1 MILSCVICDDMQ
13 TEAELTKQRVLKA
26 YQNCDFTCEAS
37 ICTKG
42 HHLLSIIESKR
53 NLHLLILDIE
63 MPDISGIEI
72 AKALKELGKQCL
84 VIFLTSHNEYAID
97 GYELGV
103 FRFVPKDR
111 IDEMFERALM
121 DAAEKIKHDFRKTFL
136 VQHHDSIER
145 IYYDDINFIKKD
157 GKNSIIHLT
166 NKQTISLRKSLSDIF
181 EELNSSEFIYIDR
194 GCIVNIDNVW
204 KVDKKNWI
212 CSNGIVLPMS
222 GPVRASIKETL
233 FQYWG
238 TTP

>member
-103 FRFVPKDR
+103 FRFPASVLIPRRRLLRVKWQ
-111 IDEMFERALM
+111 EMPA
-121 DAAEKIKHDFRKTFL
+121 
-136 VQHHDSIER
+136 S
-145 IYYDDINFIKKD
+145 
-157 GKNSIIHLT
+157 
-166 NKQTISLRKSLSDIF
+166 TISTPTKPSRKASMPA
-181 EELNSSEFIYIDR
+181 ER
-194 GCIVNIDNVW
+194 
-204 KVDKKNWI
+204 KN
-212 CSNGIVLPMS
+212 
-222 GPVRASIKETL
+222 A
-233 FQYWG
+233 
-238 TTP
+238 